1 MARGEHKRTNWS
13 LIVKDMECFTNDFGK
28 GVLSKAFKQG
38 GDVNSLKIAGPR
50 MRWLEVRPV
59 GRLLKSEKK
68 S

>member
-1 MARGEHKRTNWS
+1 M
-13 LIVKDMECFTNDFGK
+13 KDMECFTNDFGK